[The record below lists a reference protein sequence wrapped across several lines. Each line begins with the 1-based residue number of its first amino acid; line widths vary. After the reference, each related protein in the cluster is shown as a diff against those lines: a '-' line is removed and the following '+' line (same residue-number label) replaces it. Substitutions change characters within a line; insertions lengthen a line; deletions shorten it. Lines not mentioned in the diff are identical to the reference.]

1 MNHETRSKIIWL
13 HMIGVSPMSISQFV
27 KIQMTVVIHVIV
39 NFEAYQEEFN
49 YV

>member
-1 MNHETRSKIIWL
+1 MNHETRCKIIWL
-13 HMIGVSPMSISQFV
+13 HMIGVSPMSISKFV
-27 KIQMTVVIHVIV
+27 NIQMTVVIHVIV